1 MNKQSRTIFEKA
13 REIDP
18 LARKIIES
26 IFDSDAEHGIYK
38 CMSSRGISENDL
50 AEVYL
55 ISRRKVRKIVER
67 YNFNKYLEI
76 DSTVKIK
83 VINGKYRLVKGE
95 LVNQVAKYHRDNMH
109 EYIMKGIIMSK
120 ALSDT
125 NISTMTMEEFL
136 EEVE

>member
-1 MNKQSRTIFEKA
+1 M
-13 REIDP
+13 
-18 LARKIIES
+18 
-26 IFDSDAEHGIYK
+26 
-38 CMSSRGISENDL
+38 
-50 AEVYL
+50 YL
-55 ISRRKVRKIVER
+55 ISRRKVRRLVER

-125 NISTMTMEEFL
+125 NISAMTMEEFL
-136 EEVE
+136 DGVEE